1 MALGRKTGGRQKGTG
16 NKPRIIAATEEAI
29 EAAQA
34 SAGLLPIDYML
45 LVMRDP
51 MAAVRR
57 RDDMAKSAA
66 PYLHPRL
73 ATIDHRGNNGGGIHL
88 EVKQFIIH
96 LDGRAQTNG
105 SALIEH
111 EPIEDSSSN
120 GRPRE
125 GGDRNGGGPAIKRYD
140 E

>member
-73 ATIDHRGNNGGGIHL
+73 ATIDYRGNGGGLKL
-88 EVKQFIIH
+88 EVKQFIINVAANAH
-96 LDGRAQTNG
+96 SNG
-105 SALIEH
+105 GTLIEGELLEH
-111 EPIEDSSSN
+111 NSN
-120 GRPRE
+120 GH
-125 GGDRNGGGPAIKRYD
+125 DHNGGGPAIKRYD